1 MMLRAR
7 STCIASAVALVLSA
21 ALLNAGDLFFVQMA
35 DPQFG
40 MYSNNADFSQETA
53 NFEFAIANANRLR
66 PSFVVVCG
74 DLINQAG
81 DPRQTAEYLRV
92 AAKLDRSI
100 PLHNVA
106 GNHDVGNSPTPASLK
121 VYRARFGPDY

>member
-1 MMLRAR
+1 MLIFVQAR
-7 STCIASAVALVLSA
+7 VTLTRILAALILGGQ
-21 ALLNAGDLFFVQMA
+21 LLNAADLFFVQMA

-66 PSFVVVCG
+66 PNFVVVCG

-81 DPRQTAEYLRV
+81 DAAQIAEYLRV
-92 AAKLDRSI
+92 ASKLDHSI

-106 GNHDVGNSPTPASLK
+106 GD
-121 VYRARFGPDY
+121 PDY

>member
-1 MMLRAR
+1 MLSSFQAR
-7 STCIASAVALVLSA
+7 VKSTKILTALALCGP
-21 ALLNAGDLFFVQMA
+21 LLNAADLFFVQMA

-74 DLINQAG
+74 DLVNQAG

-100 PLHNVA
+100 PLPNVA
-106 GNHDVGNSPTPASLK
+106 GNRSEERRVGKECRSRWSP
-121 VYRARFGPDY
+121 